1 MKFRFKSILAIILIS
16 IITCRFTQKKN
27 TIVRDSILENILI
40 DGIKRE
46 YFIYMPKNRSQ
57 TDEKIPLILML
68 HGRFGTAKL
77 MMEGYNMNAIADRE
91 GFAIAYPDGFSRSWA
106 DGRGGTPA
114 DKNNIND
121 VKFIESVIQSVT
133 ARYPIN
139 SERIFITGHSNG
151 GFMTQR
157 MLIEKTN
164 LFKAGLSVTAHI
176 SKTILQ
182 NSKPQKPI
190 SVAFISGTE
199 DPLVPYEGGY
209 VVDGEEVLGAE
220 DSVRR
225 WVEWNGCNPQ
235 AEVKKVNEKRDETEL
250 EIYSYGNCKENVSVR
265 LYKII
270 GAGHMWPGIVQQIPF
285 INLGR
290 STEELN
296 TSEEVWIFFR
306 SQL

>member
-1 MKFRFKSILAIILIS
+1 MKLLFIV
-16 IITCRFTQKKN
+16 ITITLFSMLTCQFTQRKN
-27 TIVRDSILENILI
+27 TNTKDSILETILI
-40 DGIKRE
+40 DEMKRD
-46 YFIYMPKNRSQ
+46 YFIYMPKKKLQ
-57 TDEKIPLILML
+57 TNEKIPLVLML

-91 GFAIAYPDGFSRSWA
+91 GFAIVYPDGYSRSWA

-114 DKNNIND
+114 DKSNIDD
-121 VKFIESVIQSVT
+121 VKFLESVILALA
-133 ARYPIN
+133 ARYPIDKGKV
-139 SERIFITGHSNG
+139 FITGHSNG

-164 LFKAGLSVTAHI
+164 LFKAGVSVTAHI
-176 SKTILQ
+176 SKNILQ
-182 NSKPQKPI
+182 NSTPGKPI

-225 WVEWNGCNPQ
+225 WIEWNGCNPQ
-235 AEVKKVNEKRDETEL
+235 ASVKKIDEKRDETKL
-250 EIYSYGNCKENVSVR
+250 EMHSYKNCKENVNVR

-270 GAGHMWPGIVQQIPF
+270 GAGHMWPGIAQQIPF
-285 INLGR
+285 INLGKP
-290 STEELN
+290 TEELN
-296 TSEEVWIFFR
+296 ASEEVWTFFK